1 MEKKIKELEKIIKY
15 GFKKS
20 SLLEKALTHK
30 SLNSDINNEKLEFLG
45 DRVLGLVISETLLEK
60 YPNEKEGI
68 IDKKFANLVNKK
80 TWSLIAKKINLKK
93 FILLG
98 STHKKIERS
107 ADKISSDCLEALVG
121 AIYLDGGFKSVEK
134 FIFTFWEEYLL
145 KSTVTLIDAKTK
157 LQEFSLKK
165 FKELPKYTFF
175 KKTGPQHRPLFKTEV
190 QIPNSKKIVGI
201 GSSKKNAQQNA
212 ASKLLKVLNI
222 WFGKTNVIYFQKENL
237 EKTQIL

>member
-15 GFKKS
+15 NFKKS
-20 SLLEKALTHK
+20 FLIEKALTHK
-30 SLNSDINNEKLEFLG
+30 SLDNNINNEKLEFLG
-45 DRVLGLVISETLLEK
+45 DRVLGLVISEKLLDK
-60 YPNEKEGI
+60 FPNEKEGI

-80 TWSLIAKKINLKK
+80 TCLLVAKKINLKK

-98 STHKKIERS
+98 SSHKKLERS
-107 ADKISSDCLEALVG
+107 ADKISSDCLEAIVG
-121 AIYLDGGFKSVEK
+121 AIYLDGGLKSVEK
-134 FIFTFWEEYLL
+134 FILNFWEEFLI
-145 KSTVTLIDAKTK
+145 KSSITLIDSKTK

-165 FKELPKYTFF
+165 FKELPKYIFF

-212 ASKLLKVLNI
+212 AAKLLKILNI
-222 WFGKTNVIYFQKENL
+222 
-237 EKTQIL
+237 

>member
-15 GFKKS
+15 NFKKS

-80 TWSLIAKKINLKK
+80 TCSLIAKKINLKK

-98 STHKKIERS
+98 SSHKKLERS

-175 KKTGPQHRPLFKTEV
+175 KKTGPQHRPLFKTVV
-190 QIPNSKKIVGI
+190 QIPNSKKVVGI
-201 GSSKKNAQQNA
+201 GSSKKTAQQNA
-212 ASKLLKVLNI
+212 AC
-222 WFGKTNVIYFQKENL
+222 
-237 EKTQIL
+237 

>member
-15 GFKKS
+15 EFKKTTY
-20 SLLEKALTHK
+20 LEKALTHK
-30 SLNSDINNEKLEFLG
+30 SFNNEINNEKLEFLG
-45 DRVLGLVISETLLEK
+45 DRVLGLVIAETLLEK
-60 YPNEKEGI
+60 YPEEKEGI

-80 TWSLIAKKINLKK
+80 TCSLIAKKINLKK
-93 FILLG
+93 YIFLG
-98 STHKKIERS
+98 SSHKKLERT

-121 AIYLDGGFKSVEK
+121 AIYLDGGFKSVQK

-145 KSTVTLIDAKTK
+145 KSTITLIDSKTK

-175 KKTGPQHRPLFKTEV
+175 KKIGPQHRPLFKTEV

-212 ASKLLKVLNI
+212 AAKLLKILNI
-222 WFGKTNVIYFQKENL
+222 
-237 EKTQIL
+237 